1 MLQALENWNLFTHNY
16 ESNSTDKLIE
26 IDEKRNIYTYTWYI
40 YIYLNL

>member
-26 IDEKRNIYTYTWYI
+26 IDEKRNIYIHILDIFI
-40 YIYLNL
+40 YI